1 MIIITQEEKVA
12 MLENML
18 VNNFDN
24 NDFIVDRKEKTFVV
38 VIESQ
43 QIIVNY
49 FCFHDFNFIFGQKK
63 PSRRRIKENLID
75 ARFKYFSLLNCQNA
89 AQTTIMPNTF
99 AGRNFGLKKDEN
111 FLFSEN

>member
-38 VIESQ
+38 VIES
-43 QIIVNY
+43 
-49 FCFHDFNFIFGQKK
+49 
-63 PSRRRIKENLID
+63 
-75 ARFKYFSLLNCQNA
+75 
-89 AQTTIMPNTF
+89 
-99 AGRNFGLKKDEN
+99 
-111 FLFSEN
+111 